1 MFAEACPRSSDV
13 ASVGSPTRRAYPY
26 AGAVT
31 GPPFE
36 QLEFLY
42 MPSRDVEGDLAF
54 CTEVL
59 RGEVVFAIDAFDTR
73 VAEVRLTPA
82 GPRLLLADH
91 LEAGAAVLVYRVSDF
106 EATVAQLERQGL
118 QLEARFGIPH
128 GPCAVFHAPGG
139 QRLAIY
145 ELTRPE
151 ADARF
156 AGRHDF
162 GPGSDRGA

>member
-1 MFAEACPRSSDV
+1 M
-13 ASVGSPTRRAYPY
+13 
-26 AGAVT
+26 T
-31 GPPFE
+31 GPPPFE

-42 MPSRDVEGDLAF
+42 MPSRDVAGDLAF

-59 RGEVVFAIDAFDTR
+59 KGEVVFAIEASGTR
-73 VAEVRLTPA
+73 VAEVRLTGG

-91 LEAGAAVLVYRVSDF
+91 LEADAAVLVYRVSDL
-106 EATVAQLERQGL
+106 EAAATQLEERGL
-118 QLEARFGIPH
+118 EIEARFGIPH

-151 ADARF
+151 ADGRF

-162 GPGSDRGA
+162 GPGSARGG